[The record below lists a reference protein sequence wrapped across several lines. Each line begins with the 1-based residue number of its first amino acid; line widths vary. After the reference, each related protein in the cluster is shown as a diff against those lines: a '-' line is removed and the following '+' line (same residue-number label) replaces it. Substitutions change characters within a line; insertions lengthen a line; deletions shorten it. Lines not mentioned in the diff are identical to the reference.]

1 MASKN
6 QSNSKSVKKQRLVFG
21 VSFPVFLMGLVS
33 LFTDI
38 SSESIQSI
46 LPLFIIEIGGNILV
60 LGLISG
66 ITNAIANVLK
76 GITGWMSDKINKR
89 KPFIVAGYSLSNLS
103 KPLIGLSPSWGM
115 VLGLKTADR
124 IGKGLRTSSRDTLIS
139 YYATKKGKAFGLHRA
154 MDTLGAVFGS
164 LLAFLLLFLAWS
176 YSQIIFFSIIPG
188 LIAVALLLP
197 VKDVSPEELD
207 KKLKRKNLKE
217 KMEKIDRNFIKLIVI
232 LGVIEFASLD
242 VVFLILRA
250 RDYIPLDLIY
260 LIPVFYLILNIVY
273 TIFSPINGSL
283 SDKFGRK
290 PIIIIGLSI
299 LLLSCVILAFPVEV
313 SLFSVVLIIIIYIM
327 HGFYLASVD
336 PISRAYI
343 ADLAGKEKRGRAYG
357 YYYSSVGFIGMSEA
371 LVFGF
376 IYSVFNFTWAFIYIS
391 ILLAVCIVIFAITDF
406 SKIVKKGEVILHFTG
421 FQL

>member
-1 MASKN
+1 MAINNS
-6 QSNSKSVKKQRLVFG
+6 SNSKSIKKQRLIFG
-21 VSFPVFLMGLVS
+21 VSIPVVLMGLVS

-46 LPLFIIEIGGNILV
+46 LPLFILEIGGTVLV

-103 KPLIGLSPSWGM
+103 KPLIGLSPSWEM
-115 VLGLKTADR
+115 VLGLKTTDR

-164 LLAFLLLFLAWS
+164 LLSFLLLYLAWS

-197 VKDVSPEELD
+197 IKDVSPEELD
-207 KKLKRKNLKE
+207 KKLKKKKQKE

-250 RDYIPLDLIY
+250 SDYIPPDLIY

-299 LLLSCVILAFPVEV
+299 LLVSCVILAFPVEV

-357 YYYSSVGFIGMSEA
+357 YYYFSVGFISMIEA
-371 LVFGF
+371 LIFSY
-376 IYSVFNFTWAFIYIS
+376 IYGAFSFTWAFIYIS

-406 SKIVKKGEVILHFTG
+406 SKIMKKS
-421 FQL
+421 

>member
-1 MASKN
+1 MSAKE
-6 QSNSKSVKKQRLVFG
+6 QSNGLSTKKRRLIFG
-21 VSFPVFLMGLVS
+21 VSIPVFLMGLVS

-46 LPLFIIEIGGNILV
+46 LPLFIFEIGGSVLA

-66 ITNAIANVLK
+66 LTNAIANILK

-103 KPLIGLSPSWGM
+103 KPLIGLSPSWEM
-115 VLGLKTADR
+115 VLGLKTTDR
-124 IGKGLRTSSRDTLIS
+124 IGKGLRTSSRDALIS
-139 YYATKKGKAFGLHRA
+139 YYAEKKGKAFGLHRA

-164 LLAFLLLFLAWS
+164 LLAFILLYFAWT

-188 LIAVALLLP
+188 LIAIALILP
-197 VKDVSPEELD
+197 VKDVSARDFD
-207 KKLKRKNLKE
+207 KKSDKKDRKE
-217 KMEKIDRNFIKLIVI
+217 KMEKLDKHFIKLIVI

-250 RDYIPLDLIY
+250 TDYIPSDLIF
-260 LIPVFYLILNIVY
+260 LIPIFYLILNLVY

-283 SDKFGRK
+283 SDKVGRK
-290 PIIIIGLSI
+290 PIIVLGLSI
-299 LLLSCVILAFPVEV
+299 LLASCIILAFPIQV
-313 SLFSVVLIIIIYIM
+313 SAFSVALIIIIYIM

-343 ADLAGKEKRGRAYG
+343 ADLAGKDKRGRAYG
-357 YYYSSVGFIGMSEA
+357 YYYFSVGFISMAEA
-371 LVFGF
+371 LVFAY
-376 IYSVFNFTWAFIYIS
+376 IYEAFSYTWAFLYIA
-391 ILLAVCIVIFAITDF
+391 ILLAICIVIFTITDF
-406 SKIVKKGEVILHFTG
+406 SKIVKKAEK
-421 FQL
+421 

>member
-1 MASKN
+1 MAINN
-6 QSNSKSVKKQRLVFG
+6 QSNSKSIKKQRLIFG
-21 VSFPVFLMGLVS
+21 VSIPVVLMGLVS

-46 LPLFIIEIGGNILV
+46 LPLFILEIGGNVLV

-103 KPLIGLSPSWGM
+103 KPLIGLSPSWEM
-115 VLGLKTADR
+115 VLGLKTTDR

-164 LLAFLLLFLAWS
+164 LLSFLLLYLAWS

-197 VKDVSPEELD
+197 IKDVSPEELD
-207 KKLKRKNLKE
+207 KKLKKKKQKE

-250 RDYIPLDLIY
+250 SDYIPPDLIY

-299 LLLSCVILAFPVEV
+299 LLVSCVILAFPVEV

-357 YYYSSVGFIGMSEA
+357 YYYFSVGFISMIEA
-371 LVFGF
+371 LIFSY
-376 IYSVFNFTWAFIYIS
+376 IYGAFSFTWAFIYIS

-406 SKIVKKGEVILHFTG
+406 SKIMKKS
-421 FQL
+421 

>member
-1 MASKN
+1 MSAKE
-6 QSNSKSVKKQRLVFG
+6 QSNGLSTKKKRLIFG
-21 VSFPVFLMGLVS
+21 VSIPVFLMGLVS

-46 LPLFIIEIGGNILV
+46 LPLFILDIGGSV
-60 LGLISG
+60 LALGIISG
-66 ITNAIANVLK
+66 LTNAIANILK

-103 KPLIGLSPSWGM
+103 KPLIGLSPSWEM
-115 VLGLKTADR
+115 VLGLKTTDR
-124 IGKGLRTSSRDTLIS
+124 IGKGLRTSSRDALIS
-139 YYATKKGKAFGLHRA
+139 YYAEKKGGAFGLHRA

-164 LLAFLLLFLAWS
+164 LLAFILLYFAWT

-188 LIAVALLLP
+188 LIAIALILP
-197 VKDVSPEELD
+197 VKDISSRELI
-207 KKLKRKNLKE
+207 KKSGMKSKKE
-217 KMEKIDRNFIKLIVI
+217 RMEKIDKNFIKLIVI

-250 RDYIPLDLIY
+250 ADYVPVDLIF
-260 LIPVFYLILNIVY
+260 LIPIFYLILNLVY

-283 SDKFGRK
+283 SDKIGRK
-290 PIIIIGLSI
+290 PVIVVGLSI
-299 LLLSCVILAFPVEV
+299 LLISCIILAFPIQV
-313 SLFSVVLIIIIYIM
+313 SPFSIVLIIIIYIM

-357 YYYSSVGFIGMSEA
+357 YYYFSVGFISMVEA

-376 IYSVFNFTWAFIYIS
+376 IYSAFSYTWAFIYIS
-391 ILLAVCIVIFAITDF
+391 ILLAVCIVIFTITDF
-406 SKIVKKGEVILHFTG
+406 SRIVKKAEK
-421 FQL
+421 

>member
-1 MASKN
+1 MAINN
-6 QSNSKSVKKQRLVFG
+6 QSNSKSIKKQRLIFG
-21 VSFPVFLMGLVS
+21 VSIPVVLMGLVS

-38 SSESIQSI
+38 SSESVQII
-46 LPLFIIEIGGNILV
+46 LPSFIIEIGGTVLV

-66 ITNAIANVLK
+66 ITNAIANILK

-89 KPFIVAGYSLSNLS
+89 KPFILAGYSLSNLS

-124 IGKGLRTSSRDTLIS
+124 IGKGLRTSSRDSLIS

-164 LLAFLLLFLAWS
+164 LLSFLLLFLAWS
-176 YSQIIFFSIIPG
+176 SSQIIFFSIIPG

-207 KKLKRKNLKE
+207 KKLKRKNRKD

-242 VVFLILRA
+242 VIFLIHRA
-250 RDYIPLDLIY
+250 YDYVPGHSDY
-260 LIPVFYLILNIVY
+260 LIPVFYLILNVVY

-290 PIIIIGLSI
+290 PIIVIGLSI
-299 LLLSCVILAFPVEV
+299 LLISCVILAFPVEV
-313 SLFSVVLIIIIYIM
+313 SLFSVVLIIIVYIM

-357 YYYSSVGFIGMSEA
+357 YYYFSVGFISMVEA
-371 LVFGF
+371 LIFSY
-376 IYSVFNFTWAFIYIS
+376 IYGAFSFTWAFIYIS

-406 SKIVKKGEVILHFTG
+406 SKIMKKS
-421 FQL
+421 

>member
-1 MASKN
+1 
-6 QSNSKSVKKQRLVFG
+6 
-21 VSFPVFLMGLVS
+21 
-33 LFTDI
+33 
-38 SSESIQSI
+38 
-46 LPLFIIEIGGNILV
+46 
-60 LGLISG
+60 
-66 ITNAIANVLK
+66 
-76 GITGWMSDKINKR
+76 
-89 KPFIVAGYSLSNLS
+89 
-103 KPLIGLSPSWGM
+103 
-115 VLGLKTADR
+115 
-124 IGKGLRTSSRDTLIS
+124 
-139 YYATKKGKAFGLHRA
+139 
-154 MDTLGAVFGS
+154 
-164 LLAFLLLFLAWS
+164 LAWS

-197 VKDVSPEELD
+197 IKDVSPEELD
-207 KKLKRKNLKE
+207 KKLKKKKQKE

-250 RDYIPLDLIY
+250 RDYIPSDLIY

-299 LLLSCVILAFPVEV
+299 LLVSCVILAFPVEV

-327 HGFYLASVD
+327 HGFYLSSVD

-357 YYYSSVGFIGMSEA
+357 YYYFSVGFISMVEA
-371 LVFGF
+371 LIFSY
-376 IYSVFNFTWAFIYIS
+376 IYSAFSFTWAFIYIS

-406 SKIVKKGEVILHFTG
+406 SKIMKKS
-421 FQL
+421 

>member
-1 MASKN
+1 
-6 QSNSKSVKKQRLVFG
+6 
-21 VSFPVFLMGLVS
+21 MGLVS

-46 LPLFIIEIGGNILV
+46 IPLFILEIGGSTLI

-66 ITNAIANVLK
+66 VTNAIANILK

-89 KPFIVAGYSLSNLS
+89 KPFIVAGYTLSNLS

-115 VLGLKTADR
+115 VLGLKTIDR
-124 IGKGLRTSSRDTLIS
+124 MGKGLRSSSRDALIS
-139 YYATKKGKAFGLHRA
+139 YYAEKKGKAFGLHRA

-164 LLAFLLLFLAWS
+164 LLAFLLLFLKFD
-176 YSQIIFFSIIPG
+176 YSQIIIFSIIPG
-188 LIAVALLLP
+188 LIAIAFLLP

-207 KKLKRKNLKE
+207 KKLGKKNQKD
-217 KMEKIDRNFIKLIVI
+217 KIEKIDRNFIKLIVI

-250 RDYIPLDLIY
+250 SDYIPSGFIF
-260 LIPVFYLILNIVY
+260 LIPVFYLVLNVVY

-283 SDKFGRK
+283 SDRFGRK

-299 LLLSCVILAFPVEV
+299 LLISCVILAFPIEV

-357 YYYSSVGFIGMSEA
+357 YYYFSVGFISMAEA
-371 LVFGF
+371 LVFGYLYDAF
-376 IYSVFNFTWAFIYIS
+376 SFTWAFIYIS
-391 ILLAVCIVIFAITDF
+391 ILLAICIVIFAVTDF
-406 SKIVKKGEVILHFTG
+406 SKIIKKS
-421 FQL
+421 

>member
-1 MASKN
+1 MSTKE
-6 QSNSKSVKKQRLVFG
+6 QSNGLSTKKKRLIFG
-21 VSFPVFLMGLVS
+21 VSIPVFLMGLVS

-46 LPLFIIEIGGNILV
+46 LPLFILDIGGSVLV
-60 LGLISG
+60 LGIISG
-66 ITNAIANVLK
+66 ITNAIANILK
-76 GITGWMSDKINKR
+76 GITGWMSDKINRR

-103 KPLIGLSPSWGM
+103 KPLIGLSPSWEM
-115 VLGLKTADR
+115 VLGLKTTDR
-124 IGKGLRTSSRDTLIS
+124 IGKGLRTSSRDALIS
-139 YYATKKGKAFGLHRA
+139 YYAEKKGRAFGLHRA

-164 LLAFLLLFLAWS
+164 LLTFILLYFAWT

-188 LIAVALLLP
+188 LIAIALILP
-197 VKDVSPEELD
+197 VKDISSRELVKKSD
-207 KKLKRKNLKE
+207 KKHKKE
-217 KMEKIDRNFIKLIVI
+217 KMEKIDKHFIKLIVI

-250 RDYIPLDLIY
+250 TDYIPSDLIF
-260 LIPVFYLILNIVY
+260 LIPVFYLILNLVY

-290 PIIIIGLSI
+290 PVIVVGLSI
-299 LLLSCVILAFPVEV
+299 LLISCIILAFPIQV
-313 SLFSVVLIIIIYIM
+313 SPFSLVLIIIIYIM

-357 YYYSSVGFIGMSEA
+357 YYYFSVGFISMVEA

-376 IYSVFNFTWAFIYIS
+376 IYSAFSYTWAFIYIS
-391 ILLAVCIVIFAITDF
+391 ILLAVCIVIFTITDF
-406 SKIVKKGEVILHFTG
+406 SKIIKKAEK
-421 FQL
+421 

>member
-1 MASKN
+1 MAINNSTNN
-6 QSNSKSVKKQRLVFG
+6 QSNSKSIKKQRLVFG
-21 VSFPVFLMGLVS
+21 VSIPVVLMGLVS

-115 VLGLKTADR
+115 VLGLKTVDR

-207 KKLKRKNLKE
+207 KKLKRKNQKD

-260 LIPVFYLILNIVY
+260 LIPVFYLILNIIY

-357 YYYSSVGFIGMSEA
+357 YYYFSVGFISMVEA
-371 LVFGF
+371 LIFGYLYGAF
-376 IYSVFNFTWAFIYIS
+376 SFMWAFIYIS

-406 SKIVKKGEVILHFTG
+406 SKIVKKR
-421 FQL
+421 

>member
-1 MASKN
+1 MSAKE
-6 QSNSKSVKKQRLVFG
+6 QSNGLSTKKKRLIFG
-21 VSFPVFLMGLVS
+21 VSIPVFLMGLVS

-46 LPLFIIEIGGNILV
+46 LPLFIFEIGGSV
-60 LGLISG
+60 LALGIISG
-66 ITNAIANVLK
+66 ITNAIANILK
-76 GITGWMSDKINKR
+76 GITGWMSDKINRR

-103 KPLIGLSPSWGM
+103 KPLIGLSPSWEM
-115 VLGLKTADR
+115 VLGLKTTDR
-124 IGKGLRTSSRDTLIS
+124 IGKGLRTSSRDALIS
-139 YYATKKGKAFGLHRA
+139 YYAEKKGRAFGLHRA

-164 LLAFLLLFLAWS
+164 LLAFILLYFAWT

-188 LIAVALLLP
+188 LIAIALILP
-197 VKDVSPEELD
+197 VKDISSRELV
-207 KKLKRKNLKE
+207 KKSERKSKKE
-217 KMEKIDRNFIKLIVI
+217 KMEKIDKNFIKLIVI

-250 RDYIPLDLIY
+250 ADYIPVDLIF
-260 LIPVFYLILNIVY
+260 LIPIFYLILNLVY

-283 SDKFGRK
+283 SDKIGRK
-290 PIIIIGLSI
+290 PIIVVGLSI
-299 LLLSCVILAFPVEV
+299 LLISCVILAFPIQV
-313 SLFSVVLIIIIYIM
+313 SPFSIVLIIIIYIM

-357 YYYSSVGFIGMSEA
+357 YYYFSVGFISMVEA
-371 LVFGF
+371 LVFGY
-376 IYSVFNFTWAFIYIS
+376 IYSVFSYTWAFIYIS

-406 SKIVKKGEVILHFTG
+406 SKIIKKAEK
-421 FQL
+421 

>member
-1 MASKN
+1 MSVKER
-6 QSNSKSVKKQRLVFG
+6 SNSLSTKGKRLIFG
-21 VSFPVFLMGLVS
+21 VSVPVFLMGLVS

-46 LPLFIIEIGGNILV
+46 LPLFIFEIGGSTLV

-66 ITNAIANVLK
+66 ITNAIANILK

-103 KPLIGLSPSWGM
+103 KPLIGLSPSWEM
-115 VLGLKTADR
+115 VLGLKTTDR
-124 IGKGLRTSSRDTLIS
+124 IGKGLRTSSRDALIS
-139 YYATKKGKAFGLHRA
+139 YHATEKGKAFGLHRA

-164 LLAFLLLFLAWS
+164 LLAFLLLFFAWT

-188 LIAVALLLP
+188 LIAIAFLIP
-197 VKDVSPEELD
+197 VKDISPSDLD
-207 KKLKRKNLKE
+207 KKPDTKSRKE
-217 KMEKIDRNFIKLIVI
+217 RMEKIDKNFIKLIVI

-250 RDYIPLDLIY
+250 ADYIPLDLIF
-260 LIPVFYLILNIVY
+260 LIPIFYLILNVVY

-283 SDKFGRK
+283 SDKVGRK
-290 PIIIIGLSI
+290 PIIVIGLSI
-299 LLLSCVILAFPVEV
+299 LLVSCIILAFPIQV
-313 SLFSVVLIIIIYIM
+313 SPLSITIIIIIFIM

-343 ADLAGKEKRGRAYG
+343 ADLAGKDKRGRAYG
-357 YYYSSVGFIGMSEA
+357 YYYLSVGLISMVEA
-371 LVFGF
+371 LVFGY
-376 IYSVFNFTWAFIYIS
+376 IYDVFSYTWAFLFTS
-391 ILLAVCIVIFAITDF
+391 ILLAICIVIFTITDF
-406 SKIVKKGEVILHFTG
+406 SKIIKKAEK
-421 FQL
+421 